1 MASVIKAGRIVPS
14 GTPIQHTEFNFED
27 MSAQASLY
35 LESVR
40 RQAAQILT
48 QAQQQA
54 KQTLVQAAERGR
66 QSAVDAATKAAL
78 EDMKTKWQA
87 LAPLLQQAIDGT
99 AQLRSSWLQQ
109 WEQQVIHLAI
119 AVAERLVRG
128 ELSRRPDIPH
138 VWIREALELASSGQS
153 ITLRLH
159 PADHEALGQLREVI
173 AGEFSN
179 LSPTNIVADPRI
191 AAGGCRV
198 DTEYGHI
205 DQQLATQLKRIE
217 EELIG

>member
-1 MASVIKAGRIVPS
+1 MASVIKAGKIIPS
-14 GTPIQHTEFNFED
+14 GTAVQHTEFNFED

-40 RQAAQILT
+40 QKATQIVA

-54 KQTLVQAAERGR
+54 KQTIVQAAERGR
-66 QSAVDAATKAAL
+66 QSAREAAEKAAL
-78 EDMKTKWQA
+78 EEMKKKWQA
-87 LAPLLQQAIDGT
+87 LAPILQQAIDGA
-99 AQLRSSWLQQ
+99 AQLRSSWLRQ
-109 WEQQVIHLAI
+109 WEQQVIQLAI

-128 ELSRRPDIPH
+128 ELSRHPEIPH
-138 VWIREALELASSGQS
+138 QWIREALELASSGQS

-159 PADHEALGQLREVI
+159 PADYETLGQLKDVI

-179 LSPTNIVADPRI
+179 LSATNIVPDPRI
-191 AAGGCRV
+191 APGGCRV
-198 DTEYGHI
+198 DTEFGHI

-217 EELIG
+217 EELTG